1 MVVELT
7 HISFN
12 AMWKTGNHLTFDNF
26 VPTVLVNLSLRFLS
40 FTVQYIFYNKD
51 VSMSLPSLA
60 IPSNMQKSYILALS
74 V

>member
-40 FTVQYIFYNKD
+40 FTVQYIFTTKMYLCLFPPLLFPLICRK
-51 VSMSLPSLA
+51 V
-60 IPSNMQKSYILALS
+60 IF
-74 V
+74 